1 MNQNST
7 DCIECIKRNLSRLN
21 GVDIT
26 KSYEKKRKFSQ
37 KDVDPNAQAQK
48 LNINQIIERIN
59 YYEDLVKKEC
69 SPKNAQLLIAHY
81 NKAIEYYATFNDDQ
95 HLEWL
100 MKLQN
105 IFKDENIQKA
115 MSV

>member
-7 DCIECIKRNLSRLN
+7 DCIECIKRNLARLS
-21 GVDIT
+21 GVEIA

-69 SPKNAQLLIAHY
+69 SPKNA
-81 NKAIEYYATFNDDQ
+81 
-95 HLEWL
+95 
-100 MKLQN
+100 
-105 IFKDENIQKA
+105 
-115 MSV
+115 